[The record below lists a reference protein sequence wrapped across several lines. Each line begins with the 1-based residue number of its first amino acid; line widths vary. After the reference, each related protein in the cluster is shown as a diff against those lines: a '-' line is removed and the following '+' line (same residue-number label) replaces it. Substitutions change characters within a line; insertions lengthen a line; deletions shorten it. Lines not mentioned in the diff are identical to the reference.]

1 MGHLECLTGKT
12 FVVSGQLDSLRR
24 VQCEDLIKRHGGRVT
39 SAVSGRTSFLVAGMD
54 SGTRKVSTVRGRINL
69 VSCAHKDTIRV

>member
-1 MGHLECLTGKT
+1 MRQAVPEGHPECLTGKT

-54 SGTRKVSTVRGRINL
+54 SGTRKVSTVGAPRL
-69 VSCAHKDTIRV
+69 PCA